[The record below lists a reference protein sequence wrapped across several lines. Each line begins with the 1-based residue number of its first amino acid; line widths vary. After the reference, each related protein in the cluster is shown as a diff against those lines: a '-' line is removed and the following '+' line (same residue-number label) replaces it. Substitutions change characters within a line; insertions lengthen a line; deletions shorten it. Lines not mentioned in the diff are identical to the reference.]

1 MNAYNRNEK
10 IPFFKGLV
18 FNYKLDPDTD
28 LMVPDGIKT
37 EALYVGAILVF
48 LIVALI

>member
-10 IPFFKGLV
+10 IPFFQGLV

-37 EALYVGAILVF
+37 EALYVGAIIISL
-48 LIVALI
+48 LVALI